1 MTSLTTG
8 LAVLPLAL
16 STGAGA
22 GAMNAI
28 GTVVL
33 GGMIT
38 GTLLVVLFAPLF
50 YVAIEKTFG
59 KRNTGDHE

>member
-1 MTSLTTG
+1 MK
-8 LAVLPLAL
+8 
-16 STGAGA
+16 
-22 GAMNAI
+22 AI

-50 YVAIEKTFG
+50 YVIIEETFG
-59 KRNTGDHE
+59 RHRRQSAPAGDTPQSSGEATI